1 MLSQLR
7 GWRFLLCD
15 CGKACTCTVPTNE
28 ISLPS
33 MEQKMLVTVPMGVQP
48 GQEMQVQ
55 GPNGMM
61 TVVVPMGVPMG
72 SQFEV
77 GFPTTVRPSRPP
89 AHLRLCLDQP

>member
-1 MLSQLR
+1 MKS
-7 GWRFLLCD
+7 
-15 CGKACTCTVPTNE
+15 VYV
-28 ISLPS
+28 PS